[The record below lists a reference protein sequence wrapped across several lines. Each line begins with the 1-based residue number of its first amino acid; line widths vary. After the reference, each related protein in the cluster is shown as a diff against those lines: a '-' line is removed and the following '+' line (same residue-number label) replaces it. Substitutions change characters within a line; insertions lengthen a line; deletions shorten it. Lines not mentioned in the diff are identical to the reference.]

1 MATIELRGADPVD
14 IQQLSEQLVS
24 ELKGLDADVDWQIHY
39 STEHIESK
47 DITRGIDL
55 VPYIPI
61 AVAAVSA
68 GGALSLFLS
77 QDSILGKIAQI
88 FEKQVENKKAELIIK
103 TEDGSSIEIRA
114 NMTGREIENI
124 IREVNR
130 RDRAASTDT
139 TTNTSSS
146 GDNTSSPSEAN

>member
-1 MATIELRGADPVD
+1 MATIELRGEDYAE

-24 ELKGLDADVDWQIHY
+24 ELTALDADTDWQVEY
-39 STEHIESK
+39 STEQAESK

-55 VPYIPI
+55 APYIPI

-88 FEKQVENKKAELIIK
+88 FEKHIESKKAELVIK
-103 TEDGSSIEIRA
+103 AEDGSSIEIRA
-114 NMTGREIENI
+114 NMTGGDIEKI
-124 IREVNR
+124 LREVNR
-130 RDRAASTDT
+130 RDRAA
-139 TTNTSSS
+139 TTNPL
-146 GDNTSSPSEAN
+146 SPE

>member
-1 MATIELRGADPVD
+1 MATIELRGADQAEVE
-14 IQQLSEQLVS
+14 QLSEQLIS
-24 ELKGLDADVDWQIHY
+24 ELKAIGADTDWKVEY
-39 STEHIESK
+39 STEQVESK

-88 FEKQVENKKAELIIK
+88 FEKHIESKKAELVIK
-103 TEDGSSIEIRA
+103 AEDGSSIEIRA
-114 NMTGREIENI
+114 NMSGGDIEKI
-124 IREVNR
+124 LREVNR
-130 RDRAASTDT
+130 RDRTV
-139 TTNTSSS
+139 TN
-146 GDNTSSPSEAN
+146 NPSRSE